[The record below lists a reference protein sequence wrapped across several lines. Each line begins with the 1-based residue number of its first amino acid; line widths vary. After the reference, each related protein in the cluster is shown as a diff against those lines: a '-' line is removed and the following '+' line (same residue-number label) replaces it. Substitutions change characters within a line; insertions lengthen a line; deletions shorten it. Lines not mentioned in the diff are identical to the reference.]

1 MSQNFKVGDRVGYT
15 LRLWQKDYFEY
26 EVVAV
31 GKRHIIISE
40 VGDESGE
47 ERIAL
52 LADIDFFDQ
61 IEQ

>member
-1 MSQNFKVGDRVGYT
+1 MSRNFRVGDRVGYT
-15 LRLWQKDYFEY
+15 FRLWQRDYREY

-31 GKRHIIISE
+31 GKRQIIISE
-40 VGDESGE
+40 VGDESDD

-61 IEQ
+61 IEL